1 METVTKRE
9 LNQHTATVL
18 ARVDGGAEIV
28 VTERGLPRWRV
39 SGYTAPSGGLDRLQ
53 REGRYT
59 PPSSAAV
66 DWPDAGAG
74 APVSSDRIDELLDET
89 RDEHSG

>member
-18 ARVDGGAEIV
+18 ARVDGGVEIV

-39 SGYTAPSGGLDRLQ
+39 SGYSAPSGGLDRLQ
-53 REGRYT
+53 REGRYM
-59 PPSSAAV
+59 PPSAAPAA
-66 DWPDAGAG
+66 WPEHGAG
-74 APVSSDRIDELLDET
+74 SPMASDRVDALLDEA
-89 RDEHSG
+89 RGEH